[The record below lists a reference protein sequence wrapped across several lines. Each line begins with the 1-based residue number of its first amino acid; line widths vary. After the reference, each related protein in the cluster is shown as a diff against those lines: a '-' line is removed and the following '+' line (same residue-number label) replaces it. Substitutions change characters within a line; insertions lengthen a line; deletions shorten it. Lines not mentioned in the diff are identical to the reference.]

1 MWESRVAPLTGVL
14 FGLLLA
20 ASFVVDSNT
29 DFMPPAS
36 EVVTYLEGRALRII
50 SGAYLR
56 LLAAA
61 ALLWFS
67 ASLYRS
73 TRVLDDDNG
82 RLSVLSFGGG
92 VFAAALIAAGATAM
106 VTAAERM
113 WVVGEI
119 DAGAATAL
127 YDLAGIAI
135 GNGAP
140 LGLGVMILATAAARL
155 RADRGNL
162 WVGWAGIGIGVGLL
176 SPFAWVML
184 ALALVWVPATGISIY
199 RDQAALAPSE
209 VS

>member
-14 FGLLLA
+14 FGILLA
-20 ASFVVDSNT
+20 ASFLVDSNT

-36 EVVTYLEGRALRII
+36 EVALYLEGGDLRIV

-73 TRVLDDDNG
+73 TRGFDDDNG

-92 VFAAALIAAGATAM
+92 VLAAALMATGSMAL
-106 VTAAERM
+106 VAAAERM

-140 LGLGVMILATAAARL
+140 LGLGVMILAEAVARL

-162 WVGWAGIGIGVGLL
+162 WVGWAGIGIGLGLL

-184 ALALVWVPATGISIY
+184 ALALVWIPATGISIY
-199 RDQAALAPSE
+199 REQAAVAPSA